1 MYFLRFFFPLPIVCF
16 CDPFLPK
23 SAFPCSAPSGPLSLS
38 SGVHARRY
46 LVCQSSQVE
55 LPNGYLSE
63 CNNINLLVVILR
75 GKQKKKQPTKK
86 LQSRE
91 LANMASAALT
101 VTWGPFR
108 CPRAG
113 GSLRSASPPGPS
125 RLRRGHGGPGQG
137 QGRPTIAHLTPSPV
151 SSLTARA
158 SGWQDQRRLH
168 KRGFLTEPG
177 LVVSSP
183 PRAQPGLPRI
193 RL

>member
-75 GKQKKKQPTKK
+75 GKQTNKKTNQKTAKQRAGEHGLCCSYSHLGTLPLPQGRGQSAVSIATRPQPAAAWARWPWSGAGPTHHC
-86 LQSRE
+86 SPHPEPRE
-91 LANMASAALT
+91 LAHGKSLGLA
-101 VTWGPFR
+101 GPE
-108 CPRAG
+108 
-113 GSLRSASPPGPS
+113 ASP
-125 RLRRGHGGPGQG
+125 
-137 QGRPTIAHLTPSPV
+137 
-151 SSLTARA
+151 
-158 SGWQDQRRLH
+158 
-168 KRGFLTEPG
+168 
-177 LVVSSP
+177 
-183 PRAQPGLPRI
+183 
-193 RL
+193 